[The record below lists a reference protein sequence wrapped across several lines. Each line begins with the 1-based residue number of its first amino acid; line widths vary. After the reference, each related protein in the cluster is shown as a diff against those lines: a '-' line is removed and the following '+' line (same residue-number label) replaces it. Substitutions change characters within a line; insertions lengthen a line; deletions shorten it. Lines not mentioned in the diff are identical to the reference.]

1 MPRIQARSIASAR
14 AYFRGHFQEAGDRR
28 KSRCAENCEAVVH
41 KASSVEKS
49 VPIVPTKRIRMFHH
63 SKDFQSFLKGLL
75 IFLPPKQELDSEY
88 PDRALLFDSLRKDL
102 VTVRYI
108 H

>member
-1 MPRIQARSIASAR
+1 MHIQGQSIASVPVH
-14 AYFRGHFQEAGDRR
+14 FPGHCQEAGDRR
-28 KSRCAENCEAVVH
+28 KSRCAGNCEAVVH

-49 VPIVPTKRIRMFHH
+49 VPIVPTKRIRMFHY
-63 SKDFQSFLKGLL
+63 SQDFQNFLKGLL
-75 IFLPPKQELDSEY
+75 IFLQPKQELDSEC
-88 PDRALLFDSLRKDL
+88 PVRALLFDSLRKDP

>member
-1 MPRIQARSIASAR
+1 MHIQGQSIASAQ
-14 AYFRGHFQEAGDRR
+14 AYFRGYFQEAGNQK
-28 KSRCAENCEAVVH
+28 KSRCEGNCEAAVH
-41 KASSVEKS
+41 KASSIERS
-49 VPIVPTKRIRMFHH
+49 VPIVLTKRIRMFQY
-63 SKDFQSFLKGLL
+63 SQDFQSFLKGLL

-108 H
+108 R